1 MRVDSRPLFVCA
13 VVCLQGTLALAQK
26 TLTLPEVLARVR
38 ERAPQIMSARMRIDE
53 ARGRLKAASLRF
65 QANPDLELSAGR
77 RRGPESQN
85 TDFEIGLDQAM
96 EPGSRRSARIEGV
109 NAAIAES
116 SANAEEVNRAILR
129 DAANAFCRVVYENER
144 IKLLDLAHDFA
155 VGVQAAADRRL
166 RSGDIAVLDFNIARA
181 SLGRAKAER
190 EGARAV
196 RATALGELK
205 QMLQLDEEIDVAGSL
220 DVEPPGDIG
229 QAVELA
235 ARRPELRALEAGI
248 AEAQAE
254 VRLGES
260 FRSPDIGLGVRYAH
274 EEGDRILSGGVTV
287 SLPVF
292 SRGQEQRVV
301 GSARASRLRLELE
314 AARLRVRI
322 EVKTAYETYERRL
335 AAVRILDEEARTG
348 MDENERL
355 TLRSYDEGQI
365 GLPDLLL
372 IRREILDT
380 RFERLDALLAA
391 ALARTGLDA
400 STGALR

>member
-1 MRVDSRPLFVCA
+1 MRVDSRTFFAC
-13 VVCLQGTLALAQK
+13 VVICFQGTLAAAQK
-26 TLTLPEVLARVR
+26 TLSLAEVLARAR
-38 ERAPQIMSARMRIDE
+38 ERAPQIASARLRIDE
-53 ARGRLKAASLRF
+53 ARGRLKSATLRF
-65 QANPDLELSAGR
+65 QANPELDLSAGR
-77 RRGPESQN
+77 RRGQESQN
-85 TDFEIGLDQAM
+85 TDFEIGLEQKM

-116 SANAEEVNRAILR
+116 SADAEEVNRAILR
-129 DAANAFCRVVYENER
+129 DAANAFYRVLYENER
-144 IKLLDLAHDFA
+144 IKLLDLAHEFA
-155 VGVQAAADRRL
+155 AGVHAAADRRL

-190 EGARAV
+190 EAARAV
-196 RATALGELK
+196 RALALGELK
-205 QMLQLDEEIDVAGSL
+205 QMLQLDEELDVAGSL
-220 DVEPPGDIG
+220 DVEPPSELG

-248 AEAQAE
+248 DEAQAE
-254 VRLGES
+254 MRLGES
-260 FRSPDIGLGVRYAH
+260 FRSPDIGFGVRYAH
-274 EEGDRILSGGVTV
+274 EEGDRIVSGGVTV

-292 SRGQEQRVV
+292 SRGQEQRAV

-322 EVKTAYETYERRL
+322 EVKAAFEAYDRRL
-335 AAVRILDEEARTG
+335 AAARILEAEATTG

-372 IRREILDT
+372 IRKEILDT

-391 ALARTGLDA
+391 ALARTSLDA